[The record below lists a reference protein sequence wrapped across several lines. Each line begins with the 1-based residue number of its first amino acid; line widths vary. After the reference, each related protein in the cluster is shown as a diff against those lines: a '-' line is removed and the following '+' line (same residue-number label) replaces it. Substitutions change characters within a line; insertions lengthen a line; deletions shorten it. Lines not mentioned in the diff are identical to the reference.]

1 MDRRTRHCA
10 GSSAQP
16 LATLGVPL
24 RPELVEF
31 LDAKSL
37 CHYTACSK
45 ACGKDARDVNA
56 WQLLANVNAQVP
68 LSARD
73 ASEND
78 ARSRVRSQ
86 VRRRLLADALAKGY
100 TTKPYRPNEWTDFT
114 YFVRITE
121 MNHNQVG
128 NTDRFVIWEGDLKP
142 QARRTGDLLR
152 LPLTQVWSQLKQAK
166 AWPAMAKL
174 LRVVPAGSNM
184 STDAFAS
191 LLGRIAITVV
201 AIRDSDQAMAPLG
214 RFEFGDSI
222 GDPGASK
229 QEYYYMPPNRFFSLF
244 ATTRMEF
251 RPLLFLGLVYDA
263 AGGGSLDFLQLDM
276 EHHHAEDAADDY
288 EDYDDT
294 YIRHMSG
301 DEIRHVVSYLA
312 GIPDPLLRDRAI
324 ETMEDWH
331 DIFGV

>member
-1 MDRRTRHCA
+1 
-10 GSSAQP
+10 
-16 LATLGVPL
+16 
-24 RPELVEF
+24 
-31 LDAKSL
+31 
-37 CHYTACSK
+37 
-45 ACGKDARDVNA
+45 
-56 WQLLANVNAQVP
+56 
-68 LSARD
+68 
-73 ASEND
+73 
-78 ARSRVRSQ
+78 
-86 VRRRLLADALAKGY
+86 
-100 TTKPYRPNEWTDFT
+100 
-114 YFVRITE
+114 
-121 MNHNQVG
+121 
-128 NTDRFVIWEGDLKP
+128 
-142 QARRTGDLLR
+142 
-152 LPLTQVWSQLKQAK
+152 
-166 AWPAMAKL
+166 
-174 LRVVPAGSNM
+174 M